1 MSIGQ
6 RSWIFSKSRFS
17 LHRRPATERNLDA
30 LVPIHRSPTATTM
43 KAANL
48 SFRRRRTMK
57 PNWER
62 SIPMAKMNE
71 TRRKSFELVT
81 AEQPAIRQR
90 TVEVRSSSSRN
101 PWDLKRLFKHL
112 PFVIAFPYV
121 RFLRLS
127 FDRFALQVSQ
137 LKRLNNLQNDQDFY
151 ALKYCRV
158 PVRRFGILHEGEA
171 SSATIVNLSD
181 QITSDSFPVTHLT
194 QQNPHAFLNAMDQ
207 DLAMMRTKVEQLIET
222 PSATALIPHP
232 TSTQMIT
239 RSSPKVRSEL
249 NCDGADCGCKLWH
262 IILVIVLIALLVPFV
277 YIYLYLHPPPEAN
290 DHHSIWVGLRCEI
303 FFLFFSFLFL
313 AATEL
318 FFRWIFRDKIQSF
331 NAYTS
336 LQRQTLIDDHPRMIL
351 LFREENISNNYR
363 EQGWSSLLNN
373 SDTGYCH
380 IHMA

>member
-1 MSIGQ
+1 M
-6 RSWIFSKSRFS
+6 
-17 LHRRPATERNLDA
+17 
-30 LVPIHRSPTATTM
+30 
-43 KAANL
+43 
-48 SFRRRRTMK
+48 
-57 PNWER
+57 
-62 SIPMAKMNE
+62 
-71 TRRKSFELVT
+71 
-81 AEQPAIRQR
+81 
-90 TVEVRSSSSRN
+90 
-101 PWDLKRLFKHL
+101 

-290 DHHSIWVGLRCEI
+290 DHHSI
-303 FFLFFSFLFL
+303 
-313 AATEL
+313 
-318 FFRWIFRDKIQSF
+318 
-331 NAYTS
+331 
-336 LQRQTLIDDHPRMIL
+336 
-351 LFREENISNNYR
+351 
-363 EQGWSSLLNN
+363 
-373 SDTGYCH
+373 
-380 IHMA
+380 